1 MAYFP
6 ASQPLAARYDG
17 CLQPRQQ
24 RQMDWFALLQLH
36 EGRQTGHLCVGAT
49 RRVAPTTTIYL
60 RKSPKILEYKSLLS
74 PDTW

>member
-6 ASQPLAARYDG
+6 ARQPLAARYAG

-36 EGRQTGHLCVGAT
+36 EGRQTGHLGVGAT
-49 RRVAPTTTIYL
+49 RRGDPPGRPYYQSSTAYN
-60 RKSPKILEYKSLLS
+60 RFSFSS
-74 PDTW
+74 G

>member
-6 ASQPLAARYDG
+6 ARQPLAARYAG
-17 CLQPRQQ
+17 YLQPRQQ

-49 RRVAPTTTIYL
+49 RRVAPTNHQSFIIGFL
-60 RKSPKILEYKSLLS
+60 FLPAELL
-74 PDTW
+74 